1 MRDTMTHGN
10 TPGTARFGSCLEHGC
25 AHTEDHQR
33 WTRRDFLAGLGLAA
47 GGSVLIGSTPV
58 KALGRSSL
66 LEQLRQASSDRVLV
80 LVQLFGGNDGLNTII
95 PVEDDKYYNV
105 RPSLAIPKHVA
116 LPLTPVLGM
125 HPAMSSLQSLY
136 DSGEM
141 AIVQGIGYADS
152 SLSHFRSTD
161 VWLSGSD
168 AKTYLSTGWTGR
180 QMDMMYPRFD
190 TQPASY
196 PLAVQIGGLGTL
208 LFAGSQRDM
217 GIAVTN
223 PALFRRL
230 AREGKYYDEQSVPA
244 TPYGDEMAY
253 VRRVCND
260 TFRYGAAIQEA
271 SAQGRNDV
279 NYPGQNYLAESLSI
293 VARLIKGNLGSHIY
307 HVGIGG
313 FDTHGSQGSV
323 HGAHATL
330 LRNLSE
336 AVVPF
341 LQDIATGGRSN
352 KVLVMTFSEF
362 GRRVEQN
369 GSGGTDHGTAAP
381 LFLFGA
387 GTNGGLYGDAPSLT
401 DLDNN
406 GNLKY
411 QTDFRAIYSTV
422 LQHWFGFS
430 LGASTVVLG
439 QPYDPLALVR
449 EPSNVL
455 VTDRERAEVP
465 RSFVLHQNYPNPFN
479 PSTSIPYTLREGG
492 PARLDV
498 FDAAG
503 RHVRTLLDAVQPA
516 GSYTVAFDGL
526 GLASGVYHY
535 RLRMSNGVVSRQ
547 MALVR

>member
-1 MRDTMTHGN
+1 
-10 TPGTARFGSCLEHGC
+10 
-25 AHTEDHQR
+25 
-33 WTRRDFLAGLGLAA
+33 
-47 GGSVLIGSTPV
+47 
-58 KALGRSSL
+58 
-66 LEQLRQASSDRVLV
+66 
-80 LVQLFGGNDGLNTII
+80 
-95 PVEDDKYYNV
+95 
-105 RPSLAIPKHVA
+105 
-116 LPLTPVLGM
+116 
-125 HPAMSSLQSLY
+125 
-136 DSGEM
+136 
-141 AIVQGIGYADS
+141 
-152 SLSHFRSTD
+152 
-161 VWLSGSD
+161 
-168 AKTYLSTGWTGR
+168 
-180 QMDMMYPRFD
+180 
-190 TQPASY
+190 
-196 PLAVQIGGLGTL
+196 
-208 LFAGSQRDM
+208 
-217 GIAVTN
+217 
-223 PALFRRL
+223 
-230 AREGKYYDEQSVPA
+230 
-244 TPYGDEMAY
+244 MAY